1 MGRLP
6 CGLNRVM
13 SKDYSIVSYYKWN
26 ECYGVLLEFI
36 LQASANF
43 AYHLNMITQKKVDYK
58 IVC

>member
-6 CGLNRVM
+6 CGLNSVM
-13 SKDYSIVSYYKWN
+13 SKDYSVVSYYKWN

-43 AYHLNMITQKKVDYK
+43 AYHLNMI
-58 IVC
+58 I